1 MATTAD
7 VRAFVRNMERM
18 PSPLALESPSD
29 DGGEPMATVTTPMSA
44 RSDNGKTKRDKRDK
58 KDKRDKRD
66 KKDKRGS
73 KARDRSKNMS
83 PDCDS
88 SYGSGGDSDDEDR
101 PLRAPVQQQCNCSS
115 ELKPAISAMVDAI
128 AALTAKVDAIAE
140 AQREQA
146 QAQAPPMRRGRGRD
160 RGRDRNRHQS
170 PRSASRSRSR
180 SELSSQS
187 RSRSRSRS
195 SRSSRSRPNA
205 GMALAMGRF
214 DKVDVELRDQRN
226 LIREVWAAVR
236 RLDPDAPYHS
246 GSANASP
253 APLPPPPSLSSAPRA
268 RSLSPSRD
276 QRQRSGD
283 VPWYLREWG
292 RGRDRTDPRSERRGS
307 DDRVRPR
314 PRYPGSS
321 SGGVGSSSAAGRDR
335 FGSPARGPIFSPP
348 SDPPGLVP
356 LDRPVDD
363 DGPLG
368 GHSRMSDLDGEPSE
382 DFGRLG
388 DLGGPHSSRA
398 MPQSPLERL
407 ASEPFSVLD
416 ETPLSPGVA
425 RREFWRP

>member
-1 MATTAD
+1 
-7 VRAFVRNMERM
+7 
-18 PSPLALESPSD
+18 
-29 DGGEPMATVTTPMSA
+29 
-44 RSDNGKTKRDKRDK
+44 
-58 KDKRDKRD
+58 
-66 KKDKRGS
+66 
-73 KARDRSKNMS
+73 
-83 PDCDS
+83 
-88 SYGSGGDSDDEDR
+88 
-101 PLRAPVQQQCNCSS
+101 
-115 ELKPAISAMVDAI
+115 
-128 AALTAKVDAIAE
+128 
-140 AQREQA
+140 
-146 QAQAPPMRRGRGRD
+146 
-160 RGRDRNRHQS
+160 
-170 PRSASRSRSR
+170 
-180 SELSSQS
+180 
-187 RSRSRSRS
+187 
-195 SRSSRSRPNA
+195 
-205 GMALAMGRF
+205 MALAMGRF

-356 LDRPVDD
+356 LDRPVND